1 MATNIFAKIKIL
13 LKAFQKEE
21 KSQRYWNRLLK
32 KSPIVFGQAKELVAV
47 GRVQRN
53 ELLEH
58 IEEQNH
64 LLIYQKKNKA
74 LENTT
79 AALKEE
85 LDMIE
90 DDYYE

>member
-1 MATNIFAKIKIL
+1 M
-13 LKAFQKEE
+13 
-21 KSQRYWNRLLK
+21 RYWNCLLK

-58 IEEQNH
+58 IEEQKSFNN
-64 LLIYQKKNKA
+64 ISKKNKA

-85 LDMIE
+85 LYMIE